1 MGTKQKFAILFNLA
15 SAGVQIYASILLIMS
30 RGWLAFQYYTMDS
43 NIFAAITSI
52 LLIIALLTKG
62 KPSKLVNSLRYY
74 STCCVT
80 VTFIVVITILV
91 PLDGWDT
98 LPSRLFMETDL
109 WLHTVGPLLNLFSFL
124 FFEHEYKLENK
135 EIGLAL
141 IPTILYAVVAVV
153 LNLVKVIDGPYPFL
167 RVYDQGPVKT
177 VMWIVLIGAMVC
189 FIAFLLKFANTKLQK
204 K

>member
-52 LLIIALLTKG
+52 LLIIALITKG

-80 VTFIVVITILV
+80 VTFIVVITILLMLV
-91 PLDGWDT
+91 RSQSSLSVSS
-98 LPSRLFMETDL
+98 SRLR
-109 WLHTVGPLLNLFSFL
+109 
-124 FFEHEYKLENK
+124 EH
-135 EIGLAL
+135 
-141 IPTILYAVVAVV
+141 VVAHVAANIT
-153 LNLVKVIDGPYPFL
+153 LH
-167 RVYDQGPVKT
+167 R
-177 VMWIVLIGAMVC
+177 LI
-189 FIAFLLKFANTKLQK
+189 
-204 K
+204 